1 MRKTRRRNRPQMAAI
16 DQINVT
22 PLLDLTFLLL
32 IALMITM
39 PLVEYGTKINEPE
52 ANSKESTQD
61 DFERITLTKTGK
73 IFLGKEEVPRD
84 KLIAKLRERNK
95 NPGRKINLLL
105 RADGERSYKEVVE
118 LMAEIRRSGFKNVTL
133 VTQAEHK

>member
-1 MRKTRRRNRPQMAAI
+1 MSLLLTMRKTRRRSRPQMAAI

-22 PLLDLTFLLL
+22 PLLALTFLLL

-52 ANSKESTQD
+52 ANSKESKQD

-73 IFLGKEEVPRD
+73 ILLGKEEVPRD

-95 NPGRKINLLL
+95 NPGRKIDLLL
-105 RADGERSYKEVVE
+105 RADGGRSYKEVIE
-118 LMAEIRRSGFKNVTL
+118 LMAEIRRSGSKTFS
-133 VTQAEHK
+133 

>member
-1 MRKTRRRNRPQMAAI
+1 MRKTRRRSRPQMAAI

-32 IALMITM
+32 IALMITI

-52 ANSKESTQD
+52 ANSKESKQD

-73 IFLGKEEVPRD
+73 ILLGKEEVPRD

-95 NPGRKINLLL
+95 NPGRKIDLLL
-105 RADGERSYKEVVE
+105 RADGGRSYKEVIE
-118 LMAEIRRSGFKNVTL
+118 LMA
-133 VTQAEHK
+133 